1 MTGTASRGRGNWLTS
16 LRVQKAYRLN
26 NNENARLNNRYGALE
41 KEHIYALRGVNQEIR
56 LLRMLLNK
64 IQESSG
70 ISPEGWRPEDD
81 HRESPRI
88 RTPSMTDTPLY
99 MYGDRVGSRHVKRT
113 NRVPMSMGRQMK
125 GRHGST
131 DGEPDSPDIQD
142 GDEKDPDNEI
152 QDGDP
157 VERDETRKER
167 PRSVRFAGDRN
178 RNGTPSVH
186 STIRAATAKPALKH
200 DTKKTSD
207 EDKEEKNG
215 QGENPDKV
223 LERRPSER
231 RLADERRKS
240 LSRVPSVRRFTQ
252 SATPAHAR
260 HGPPVFTRV
269 PAQHRRPGTSPEGQ
283 QKHRRRKSA
292 KSDRSSGDESSRP
305 SSPIL
310 RREKLVVKIWDR
322 VNPHDAKQEIH
333 KEEIVKVGS
342 KVNNFLSMLEDEF
355 KRNAA
360 DEALRE
366 RERLRPKSASTVY
379 SEDGW

>member
-1 MTGTASRGRGNWLTS
+1 MGTANRGRGNYLTS

-81 HRESPRI
+81 HRVSPRL
-88 RTPSMTDTPLY
+88 RTPSTTDTPLY

-125 GRHGST
+125 GRHDSA
-131 DGEPDSPDIQD
+131 DGEDSPEIQD
-142 GDEKDPDNEI
+142 GDEKDPDGEI

-157 VERDETRKER
+157 VERDERKER
-167 PRSVRFAGDRN
+167 PRSVRFAGERN
-178 RNGTPSVH
+178 RNGTP

-200 DTKKTSD
+200 DTQKAKD
-207 EDKEEKNG
+207 DPKDEEKDG
-215 QGENPDKV
+215 QGENPDRA

-252 SATPAHAR
+252 SASPAHAR
-260 HGPPVFTRV
+260 YGPPIFARV
-269 PAQHRRPGTSPEGQ
+269 PGQHHQRPGTSPEGQ
-283 QKHRRRKSA
+283 KKHRRRKSA

-342 KVNNFLSMLEDEF
+342 KVNNFLSMLEEEF
-355 KRNAA
+355 KQNAA